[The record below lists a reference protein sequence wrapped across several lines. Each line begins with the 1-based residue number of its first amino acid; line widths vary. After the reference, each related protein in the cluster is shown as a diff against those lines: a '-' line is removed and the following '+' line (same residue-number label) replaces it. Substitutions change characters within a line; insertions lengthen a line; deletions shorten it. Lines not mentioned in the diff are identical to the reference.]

1 MREFKDVEELR
12 AVKFTDENGTHVF
25 TEEDEVICIANDE
38 VYVGRLNSIID
49 NESGQMISIKINE
62 NEYPIKVTMV
72 GIFTKDITYFSRKN
86 PKNIDASKCDDKIM
100 ADIEKLVE
108 NKRIHNDIYK
118 KLEGSVALNNMM
130 MDKTAELL
138 IANKQDDEQA
148 LDAWRQEM
156 QEIKENIHVID
167 SSIKDAYRKM
177 GCDLDS
183 K

>member
-1 MREFKDVEELR
+1 MREFKNVEELS
-12 AVKFTDENGTHVF
+12 AIKLTDETGTHVF
-25 TEEDEVICIANDE
+25 TEEDEVICIVSGE
-38 VYVGRLNSIID
+38 VYIGKLNRVIN
-49 NESGQMISIKINE
+49 NEAGQMISIMIQE
-62 NEYPIKVTMV
+62 EEYPVRTTMV